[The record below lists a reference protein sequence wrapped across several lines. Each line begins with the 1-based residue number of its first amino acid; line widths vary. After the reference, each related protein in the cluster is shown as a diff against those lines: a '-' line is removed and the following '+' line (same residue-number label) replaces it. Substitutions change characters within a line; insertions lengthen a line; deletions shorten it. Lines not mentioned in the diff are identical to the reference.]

1 MATETSD
8 YAAVDRF
15 IQSVKLRDCFTPPPA
30 APQWMGD
37 HIPYLGLRVLTGPC
51 VPFESV
57 FNSPE
62 ARVFVSG
69 WTEIEAVLAFA
80 PEPEC
85 DADLRAVVAATN
97 ERALRDVLLAFPR
110 ERVGFF
116 YVGGEWPLST
126 MAEVLDGQVM
136 PAREGYYATIDAFL
150 PDRTH
155 PMRQLTDADYDLIR
169 EQWSESVWQEALD
182 LGYNVFVCHDGSH
195 LQGLCFHWAIGPDRH
210 MVHGLQAVA
219 SFSTH
224 HAESMFSAAT
234 ESVLKQGKVPVCDCN
249 LSNATD
255 YLRVI
260 ENVGYQRYY
269 RVDSFLGIKRGS
281 GRFVAPALDP
291 FYRGQT
297 NPAARQAANA
307 GLGEGRTIARGKDP
321 IVSQYR
327 DLMHVA
333 GRRAY
338 AQCVAEGLTLVQR
351 AIDDGLLIES
361 IIYTAELLHSPE
373 GLALLQRARQAG
385 IHHYRASDALM
396 GTLTSTR
403 PLPAVIAAIRVQLRD
418 VTELH
423 ANHVS
428 ALLVA
433 ENLQNPDNLGMVLRT
448 ADAAGVDSVV
458 VAGAQV
464 DPLHKHCV
472 RAARGAVGRIPIFG
486 CSDLPTWLVDLRP
499 YGVHVVGTIA
509 QASRSLFEAQLP
521 LPVAIV
527 VGNEQRGISQAVLDA
542 CTERVQIPMAPGQDS
557 LNVGVATGVVLY
569 ELVRHRM
576 RQRTS

>member
-15 IQSVKLRDCFTPPPA
+15 IQSVKLRECFTPPPA
-30 APQWMGD
+30 APEWMGD
-37 HIPYLGLRVLTGPC
+37 NIPYLGLRVLTGPC

-62 ARVFVSG
+62 AKVFISG

-80 PEPEC
+80 PEPEF
-85 DADLRAVVAATN
+85 DADLRVVVAATN

-110 ERVGFF
+110 DRVGFF
-116 YVGGEWPLST
+116 YVGGAWPLTT
-126 MAEVLDGQVM
+126 MAEVLDGEVM
-136 PAREGYYATIDAFL
+136 PAREGYYATQDIFI
-150 PDRTH
+150 PDRTCSV
-155 PMRQLTDADYDLIR
+155 RQLTDADYDLIR
-169 EQWSESVWQEALD
+169 QQWSESVWQEVLD
-182 LGYNVFVCHDGSH
+182 LGYSVFVCHDSTR

-210 MVHGLQAVA
+210 MVHGLQAI
-219 SFSTH
+219 TDWGTR
-224 HAESMFSAAT
+224 HAESVFSAAT
-234 ESVLKQGKVPVCDCN
+234 ESVLTQGKVALCDCN
-249 LSNATD
+249 LSNQAD

-260 ENVGYQRYY
+260 KNVGYRRYY

-281 GRFVAPALDP
+281 GQFIAPALDS

-297 NPAARQAANA
+297 NPAARRAAKA
-307 GLGEGRTIARGKDP
+307 GLGEGRTIAKGKDP

-327 DLMHVA
+327 HLMHVA

-351 AIDDGLLIES
+351 AIDDGLLIDS
-361 IIYTAELLHSPE
+361 IIYTADLLRAPE

-418 VTELH
+418 AAELH
-423 ANHVS
+423 ANRIGAV
-428 ALLVA
+428 LVA
-433 ENLQNPDNLGMVLRT
+433 ENLQNPDNVGMVLRT

-458 VAGAQV
+458 IAGAQA
-464 DPLHKHCV
+464 DPLHKNCV

-486 CSDLPTWLVDLRP
+486 CSDLPTWLADLRP
-499 YGVHVVGTIA
+499 YGVRVVGTTA
-509 QASRSLFEAQLP
+509 HASRSLFDALMPLP
-521 LPVAIV
+521 LAVV
-527 VGNEQRGISQAVLDA
+527 VGNEQRGISQAVLEV
-542 CTERVQIPMAPGQDS
+542 CTEHVHIPMAPGQDS

-569 ELVRHRM
+569 ELVRWRM
-576 RQRTS
+576 GKRTV

>member
-15 IQSVKLRDCFTPPPA
+15 IQSVKLRECFTPPSA
-30 APQWMGD
+30 APDWMRD
-37 HIPYLGLRVLTGPC
+37 NIPYLGLRVLTGPC

-62 ARVFVSG
+62 AKIVISG
-69 WTEIEAVLAFA
+69 WAEIEAVLAFA
-80 PEPEC
+80 PEPEF
-85 DADLRAVVAATN
+85 DADLRAVVAATS

-110 ERVGFF
+110 ARVGFF
-116 YVGGEWPLST
+116 YVGGEWPLPT

-136 PAREGYYATIDAFL
+136 PAREGYYASDNTFL

-155 PMRQLTDADYDLIR
+155 PVRQLSHGDYELVR
-169 EQWSESVWQEALD
+169 EQWSESVWQEVLD
-182 LGYNVFVCHDGSH
+182 LGYSVFVCHDGSR
-195 LQGLCFHWAIGPDRH
+195 LQGLCFHWEIGPHRH
-210 MVHGLQAVA
+210 MVHGLQAIA

-224 HAESMFSAAT
+224 HAESVFSAAT

-260 ENVGYQRYY
+260 ENVGYRRYY
-269 RVDSFLGIKRGS
+269 GVDSFLGIKRGS
-281 GRFVAPALDP
+281 GQFIAPALDP
-291 FYRGQT
+291 FYRGRT
-297 NPAARQAANA
+297 NPAAHRAAKA
-307 GLGEGRTIARGKDP
+307 GLGEGRSIAKGKDP
-321 IVSQYR
+321 IVNQYR
-327 DLMHVA
+327 ELMHVA

-351 AIDDGLLIES
+351 AIDDGLLVDS
-361 IIYTAELLHSPE
+361 IIFTADLLRAPD

-396 GTLTSTR
+396 GTLTSSR

-418 VTELH
+418 VAELH
-423 ANHVS
+423 ANHIS

-458 VAGAQV
+458 VAGAQI

-486 CSDLPTWLVDLRP
+486 CTDLPAWLVDLHFH
-499 YGVHVVGTIA
+499 GVRVVGTTA
-509 QASRSLFEAQLP
+509 HASRSLFEAQLP

-527 VGNEQRGISQAVLDA
+527 VGNEQRGISQPVLEV

-557 LNVGVATGVVLY
+557 LNVSVATGVVLY

-576 RQRTS
+576 RQRTA

>member
-8 YAAVDRF
+8 YAAVNRF
-15 IQSVKLRDCFTPPPA
+15 IESVKLRDCFTPPPA
-30 APQWMGD
+30 APEWMGD

-57 FNSPE
+57 FNSPDSKI
-62 ARVFVSG
+62 FVSG

-80 PEPEC
+80 PEPEF

-110 ERVGFF
+110 DRVGFF
-116 YVGGEWPLST
+116 YVGGEWPLRT

-136 PAREGYYATIDAFL
+136 PAREGYYASHDTFV

-155 PMRQLTDADYDLIR
+155 PVRQLSHGDYELVR
-169 EQWSESVWQEALD
+169 EQWSESVWQEVLD
-182 LGYNVFVCHDGSH
+182 LGYSVFVCHDGSR
-195 LQGLCFHWAIGPDRH
+195 LQGLCFHWEIGPDRH

-224 HAESMFSAAT
+224 HAESVFSAAT

-260 ENVGYQRYY
+260 ENVGYRRYY

-281 GRFVAPALDP
+281 GQFIAPALDP
-291 FYRGQT
+291 FYRGQI
-297 NPAARQAANA
+297 NPAARRAAKA
-307 GLGEGRTIARGKDP
+307 GLGEGRTIAKGKDP
-321 IVSQYR
+321 IVTQYR
-327 DLMHVA
+327 DLMHAA

-351 AIDDGLLIES
+351 AIDDGLLVES
-361 IIYTAELLHSPE
+361 IIYTADLLRAPD

-385 IHHYRASDALM
+385 IHHYRASEGLM

-403 PLPAVIAAIRVQLRD
+403 PLPAVMAAVRVQLRD
-418 VTELH
+418 VAELH

-464 DPLHKHCV
+464 DLLHKHCV

-486 CSDLPTWLVDLRP
+486 CSDLPAWLADLRP
-499 YGVHVVGTIA
+499 SGIRVVGATA
-509 QASRSLFEAQLP
+509 QASRSLFDALMPLP
-521 LPVAIV
+521 LALV
-527 VGNEQRGISQAVLDA
+527 VGNEQRGISQAVLEV
-542 CTERVQIPMAPGQDS
+542 CSERVQIPMAPGQDS
-557 LNVGVATGVVLY
+557 LNVGVATGVALY

>member
-1 MATETSD
+1 MATETRD

-15 IQSVKLRDCFTPPPA
+15 IQSVKLRECFTPPPA
-30 APQWMGD
+30 APEWMGD
-37 HIPYLGLRVLTGPC
+37 NIPYLGLRVLTGPC

-57 FNSPE
+57 FTSPE
-62 ARVFVSG
+62 AKIFISG
-69 WTEIEAVLAFA
+69 WTDIEAVLAFA
-80 PEPEC
+80 PEPEF

-97 ERALRDVLLAFPR
+97 ERALRDVLLTFPR
-110 ERVGFF
+110 DRVGFF
-116 YVGGEWPLST
+116 YVGGVWPLTT

-136 PAREGYYATIDAFL
+136 PAREGYYASHDTFI

-155 PMRQLTDADYDLIR
+155 PVRQLTDADYELVR
-169 EQWSESVWQEALD
+169 EQWSESVWQEVLD
-182 LGYNVFVCHDGSH
+182 LGYNVFVCHDGSY

-210 MVHGLQAVA
+210 MVHGLQAIA

-224 HAESMFSAAT
+224 HAESVFSAAT
-234 ESVLKQGKVPVCDCN
+234 ESVLRQGKVALCDCN

-255 YLRVI
+255 YLQVI
-260 ENVGYQRYY
+260 ENVGYRRYY
-269 RVDSFLGIKRGS
+269 RVDSFLGIKHGS
-281 GRFVAPALDP
+281 GQFIAPALDP

-297 NPAARQAANA
+297 NPAARRAAQA
-307 GLGEGRTIARGKDP
+307 GLGEGRTIAKGKDP

-327 DLMHVA
+327 DLMHAA

-361 IIYTAELLHSPE
+361 IIYTPDLLRAPE

-403 PLPAVIAAIRVQLRD
+403 PLPAAIAAVRVQLRD
-418 VTELH
+418 VAELH

-458 VAGAQV
+458 VAGTQA
-464 DPLHKHCV
+464 DPLHKNCV

-486 CSDLPTWLVDLRP
+486 CSDLPAWLADLRP
-499 YGVHVVGTIA
+499 YGVRVVGTTA
-509 QASRSLFEAQLP
+509 HASRSLFDALMP
-521 LPVAIV
+521 LPVTIV
-527 VGNEQRGISQAVLDA
+527 VGNEQRGISQGVLEV
-542 CTERVQIPMAPGQDS
+542 CTEHVHIPMAPGQDS

-569 ELVRHRM
+569 ELVRWRM
-576 RQRTS
+576 GKRTA